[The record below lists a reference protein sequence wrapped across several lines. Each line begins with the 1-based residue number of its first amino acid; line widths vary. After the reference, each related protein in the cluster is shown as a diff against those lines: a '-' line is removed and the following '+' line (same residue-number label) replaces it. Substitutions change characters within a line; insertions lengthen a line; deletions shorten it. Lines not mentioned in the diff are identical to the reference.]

1 MDSEPLLRRAAVRL
15 LPLLGL
21 ALLAAVA
28 IGALDGARARVLA
41 GLALLGILAWMWGQ
55 VLPLVRAVHALSAR
69 ASAGEGQE
77 ALLRQREHAATL
89 SEALLDEAPVAL
101 WRCPSG
107 GAPEALN
114 GAARRWLAPG
124 GARDAATLLAQLQAH
139 AEAASRQRSWLHLDT
154 ERGEERCLLASRAWI
169 EEGRPGWLLALQP
182 LESALEA
189 ETLRAWRQLV
199 HVLTHEIMNSLTPI
213 ASLARSAQELQAEA
227 PPAAFGSRGHDR
239 ADVADEAAAAHAA
252 DAADAADDARQ
263 ADLRLALDAIA
274 RRAEA
279 LSRFVADYRRISDWP
294 APTLEPVP
302 LQALFERLARLL
314 SARWQAR
321 GGALH
326 FELPASGLLLTADAG
341 QLEQV
346 LLNLLG
352 NAEQATQDEARPEA
366 WVQARLGRGGRL
378 RIEVRDNGPGVP
390 PGLERDIFLPFFST
404 RPRDA
409 TQGARG
415 IGLAVVRQLVHG
427 MGGTVRLHRPAQG
440 GACFVLSF

>member
-1 MDSEPLLRRAAVRL
+1 MDSESLLRRAAVRL
-15 LPLLGL
+15 LPLLVL

-227 PPAAFGSRGHDR
+227 PEAVDA
-239 ADVADEAAAAHAA
+239 VAE
-252 DAADAADDARQ
+252 ADDARQ
-263 ADLRLALDAIA
+263 ADLRLALEAIA

-314 SARWQAR
+314 SARWQDR

-378 RIEVRDNGPGVP
+378 RIEVRDNGLGVP

>member
-1 MDSEPLLRRAAVRL
+1 MDSEPLLRRAAWRL

-21 ALLAAVA
+21 ALLAASA
-28 IGALDGARARVLA
+28 IGALDDARARVLA
-41 GLALLGILAWMWGQ
+41 GLVLLVILALMWGQ
-55 VLPLVRAVHALSAR
+55 VLPLLRAMHELGAR
-69 ASAGEGQE
+69 ARAGEGQE

-124 GARDAATLLAQLQAH
+124 GARDAATLLAQLHEH
-139 AEAASRQRSWLHLDT
+139 AEAASRQRSWLRVDT

-169 EEGRPGWLLALQP
+169 QDGQLGWLLALQP

-227 PPAAFGSRGHDR
+227 LPPAAACGPG
-239 ADVADEAAAAHAA
+239 ADEAS
-252 DAADAADDARQ
+252 R
-263 ADLRLALDAIA
+263 ADLQLALEAIA

-279 LSRFVADYRRISDWP
+279 LSRFVGDYRRISDWP
-294 APTLEPVP
+294 DPMLEPVP
-302 LQALFERLARLL
+302 LQALFDRLAQLL

-352 NAEQATQDEARPEA
+352 NAEQATQDECRPEA